1 MSRKLSL
8 MVAIGLLL
16 SACAVPLGR
25 SLPECDSVKT
35 SVVLEVQSVPGSAY
49 VSCVNG
55 LKTGWN
61 YQHLEASSGRSVFWL
76 DSDRL
81 GDSFVTIENVL
92 SCDVGA
98 ATRADFYDSPI
109 RLFKDVVSE
118 TTLDIVLVPEGGD
131 NVTKDYV
138 TEVQVQL
145 QNTEIKGRIISATVS
160 TSNES
165 TAARVSRAIASGAH
179 VMIISPRDAEEGT
192 LTLLLSGDPLE
203 YEGNFDQV
211 VDAIEDVETQSSY
224 RGKWYHVFEGG
235 CIVYTFDA
243 EGPGVDTIERDIGLA
258 LGFYDAN
265 ELRQI
270 ARDAGYNLP

>member
-1 MSRKLSL
+1 MSRKLL
-8 MVAIGLLL
+8 LTLAIGVIV
-16 SACAVPLGR
+16 SSCAVPLGR
-25 SLPECDSVKT
+25 SLPECDAVET
-35 SVVLEVQSVPGSAY
+35 SLVIEVQSVPGAAY

-61 YQHLEASSGRSVFWL
+61 YEHLEARSGRSVFSL

-81 GDSFVTIENVL
+81 GDSFVTVENVL
-92 SCDVGA
+92 SCDVSN
-98 ATRADFYDSPI
+98 ATKADFYDSPI

-118 TTLDIVLVPEGGD
+118 TTVDIVLVPEGD
-131 NVTKDYV
+131 DEVTTGYV

-145 QNTEIKGRIISATVS
+145 QNTEIRGRIISATVS

-165 TAARVSRAIASGAH
+165 TAARVSRATASGAH
-179 VMIISPRDAEEGT
+179 VMIVSLRDAEEGT
-192 LTLLLSGDPLE
+192 LTLMLSGDALE
-203 YEGNFDQV
+203 YEGNLDQV

-243 EGPGVDTIERDIGLA
+243 EGTGVETIERDIGLA
-258 LGFYDAN
+258 LGFYEAE
-265 ELRQI
+265 ELRQV

>member
-8 MVAIGLLL
+8 MVAIGVLL

-49 VSCVNG
+49 VSCING
-55 LKTGWN
+55 LKTGWT
-61 YQHLEASSGRSVFWL
+61 YQHLEARSGHSAFRL

-81 GDSFVTIENVL
+81 GDSFVTVENVL
-92 SCDVGA
+92 ACDVGD
-98 ATRADFYDSPI
+98 ATRANFYDSPI
-109 RLFKDVVSE
+109 RLFKDIVSE
-118 TTLDIVLVPEGGD
+118 TTLDIVLVPEGD
-131 NVTKDYV
+131 DEVTKDYV

-145 QNTEIKGRIISATVS
+145 QNTEIKGRIISATVL

-165 TAARVSRAIASGAH
+165 TAARVSRATASGAH
-179 VMIISPRDAEEGT
+179 VMIISLRDAEEGT
-192 LTLLLSGDPLE
+192 LTLMLRGDPLE
-203 YEGNFDQV
+203 YEGNLDQV
-211 VDAIEDVETQSSY
+211 IDAIEDVETQSSY

-243 EGPGVDTIERDIGLA
+243 QGAGVDTIERDIGLA
-258 LGFYDAN
+258 LSFYDAD
-265 ELRQI
+265 ELRQV